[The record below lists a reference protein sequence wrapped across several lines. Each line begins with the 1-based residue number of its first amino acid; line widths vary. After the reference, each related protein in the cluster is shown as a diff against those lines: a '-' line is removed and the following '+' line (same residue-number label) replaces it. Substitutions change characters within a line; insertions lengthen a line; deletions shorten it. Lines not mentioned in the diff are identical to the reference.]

1 MKMKSLILIAA
12 LSPGAIANSVLA
24 AGTHAGRH
32 GDDAIGVPGTA
43 ANVTRTIAVAM
54 TDNMR
59 FTPASITVRQ
69 GETIR
74 FKVKNSG
81 KVKHE
86 FVLGT
91 EKELKEHYEV
101 MKKNPEMEHADP
113 NMIAPA
119 PGKAGEVIWRFTKSG
134 RVDFACLQPGH
145 YDAGMKGRVTVAAR
159 KMPANEDGHAAAQTN
174 MGQGKTSDAKV
185 ETAATT
191 GNMTDGEVRKV
202 DKEAKKIT
210 IKHGPI
216 QNLDMP
222 AMTMVFQVKDPALLD
237 KVQSGDK
244 VQFEAQKLGGAFTV
258 IRIEPAK

>member
-24 AGTHAGRH
+24 AGTHAGGH

-101 MKKNPEMEHADP
+101 MKKNPEMEHADL
-113 NMIAPA
+113 NMIALA
-119 PGKAGEVIWRFTKSG
+119 PGKNGEVIWQFTKPG
-134 RVDFACLQPGH
+134 KVDFACLQPGH
-145 YDAGMKGRVTVAAR
+145 YDTGMKGWVTVAAR
-159 KMPANEDGHAAAQTN
+159 KMPGKEDAAQANLDQRKASSAKAEQAAA
-174 MGQGKTSDAKV
+174 
-185 ETAATT
+185 T
-191 GNMTDGEVRKV
+191 GDMTDGEVRKV
-202 DKEAKKIT
+202 DKDAKKIT
-210 IKHGPI
+210 IKHGPLT
-216 QNLDMP
+216 NLDMP
-222 AMTMVFQVKDPALLD
+222 AMTMVFQVKDP
-237 KVQSGDK
+237 KVLEQIKAGDRIR
-244 VQFEAQKLGGAFTV
+244 FEANLINGQLIV
-258 IRIEPAK
+258 VRIEPAK